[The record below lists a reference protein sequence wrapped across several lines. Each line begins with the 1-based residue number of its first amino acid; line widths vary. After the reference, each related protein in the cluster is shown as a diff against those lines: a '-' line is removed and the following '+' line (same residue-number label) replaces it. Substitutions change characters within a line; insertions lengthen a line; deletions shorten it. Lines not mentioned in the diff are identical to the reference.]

1 MEKRLKLLVVDD
13 DQTVH
18 KLIQR
23 LLTCAGIVVDI
34 LDVPDAASAIA
45 VLKTQACDAVILES
59 CLPDQMGWSLIQA
72 LHALGVRAPLIALTR
87 QQDMQAAVKL
97 MKAGASDCLL
107 KSELSSRTVANALL
121 ESIQRHQA
129 GPSSVLAYP
138 QLEVDGRSPAN
149 KIQTP
154 EDRQHHAYLQGL
166 ELMEAKQLKSA
177 FVSTLS
183 HELRTPLNAILGF
196 AQILLRNTHGPL
208 SQSQLQMI
216 ERIFVNAKQMLELI
230 NDILDFSQ
238 LESGRLDVNIEPFNI
253 ENLVVQNANE
263 LAPLATQKNL
273 FLHVQVDLQNPQMV
287 SAPTRVKQI
296 VLNLLSNAIK
306 FTERGSI
313 TIRVNEITTNRIAIA
328 VQDTGI
334 GIAPEQLQLIFE
346 PFRQVNQSNTRRYAG
361 TGLGLAITG
370 LLVKLMQGEITVES
384 QLGVGSRFQI
394 ELPRYLYMNVPQ
406 QSACS
411 SKKILKSR
419 ID

>member
-1 MEKRLKLLVVDD
+1 MKKRLKLLVVDD

-23 LLTCAGIVVDI
+23 LLTCAGILADI
-34 LDVPDAASAIA
+34 LDAPDAASAIA
-45 VLKTQACDAVILES
+45 ALKTQACDAVILES

-72 LHALGVRAPLIALTR
+72 LRALGVRAPLIALTR

-97 MKAGASDCLL
+97 MKAGASDCLV
-107 KSELSSRTVANALL
+107 KSELSSQTVVNALL
-121 ESIQRHQA
+121 ESIQHHQA
-129 GPSSVLAYP
+129 KPSSVSAYL
-138 QLEVDGRSPAN
+138 QSEVDCRSPAN
-149 KIQTP
+149 KIQPP

-166 ELMEAKQLKSA
+166 ELMEAKQLKST

-208 SQSQLQMI
+208 SQSQFQMT

-238 LESGRLDVNIEPFNI
+238 LESGRLDVNVEPFNI
-253 ENLVVQNANE
+253 ESLVVQNTNE

-273 FLHVQVDLQNPQMV
+273 SLQVQVDLQNPQMV

-306 FTERGSI
+306 FTECGSI
-313 TIRVNEITTNRIAIA
+313 TVQVNEITTNRIAIA

-346 PFRQVNQSNTRRYAG
+346 PFRQVNQSNTRRYTG

-384 QLGVGSRFQI
+384 QPGVGSRFQI
-394 ELPRYLYMNVPQ
+394 ELPRYLYMNVPK

-411 SKKILKSR
+411 SKRILRSR

>member
-1 MEKRLKLLVVDD
+1 MKKRLKLLVVDD

-23 LLTCAGIVVDI
+23 LLTCAGILADI
-34 LDVPDAASAIA
+34 LDAPDAASAIA
-45 VLKTQACDAVILES
+45 ALKTQACDAVILES

-72 LHALGVRAPLIALTR
+72 LRALGVRAPLIALTR

-97 MKAGASDCLL
+97 MKAGASDCLV
-107 KSELSSRTVANALL
+107 KSELSSQTVVNALL
-121 ESIQRHQA
+121 ESIQHHQA
-129 GPSSVLAYP
+129 KPSSVSAYL
-138 QLEVDGRSPAN
+138 QSEVDCRSPAN
-149 KIQTP
+149 KIQPP

-166 ELMEAKQLKSA
+166 ELMEAKQLKST

-208 SQSQLQMI
+208 SQSQFQMT

-238 LESGRLDVNIEPFNI
+238 LESGRLDVNVEPFNI
-253 ENLVVQNANE
+253 ESLVVQNTNE

-273 FLHVQVDLQNPQMV
+273 SLQVQVDLQNPQMV

-306 FTERGSI
+306 FTECGSI
-313 TIRVNEITTNRIAIA
+313 TVQVNEITTNRIAIA

-346 PFRQVNQSNTRRYAG
+346 PFRQVNQSNTRRYTG
-361 TGLGLAITG
+361 TGLGLAIIG

-384 QLGVGSRFQI
+384 QPGVGSRFQI
-394 ELPRYLYMNVPQ
+394 ELPRYLYMNVPK

-411 SKKILKSR
+411 SKRILRSR